1 MSSFAGAVAS
11 SSPHS
16 LFHLLPPFSSA
27 ARTTC
32 SSSFSL
38 RAPESSSPFFNSGIC
53 VSLRSKS
60 TTPRISIWVASKR
73 VPLQTHESNWEYPYD
88 GSDSDYDDD
97 DDEGNKEEREQ
108 EFENDFEKDEEEK
121 RIEAG
126 VAAAKYVDTATAP
139 TQYEE
144 ELIKEVE
151 LLLEPEEKAILEQN
165 EYPVLSKISTT
176 KWSPFHSLALSVQI
190 PFMDKLLQSGF
201 DIDAV
206 DKDGFTAL
214 HKAVIGKKEAVIS
227 HLLRKGA
234 NPHVRNKDGATPLH
248 YAVQVGAIQTVKL
261 LIKYKV
267 DVNVA
272 DNEGWTPLHVAVQS
286 RSRDIAKVLLVN
298 GADRTRRNKDGKAP
312 LDLALCFGKDFKS
325 YEVSKLL
332 KLVPAN
338 RDL

>member
-1 MSSFAGAVAS
+1 MSSFAGVVGS
-11 SSPHS
+11 SAPRSP
-16 LFHLLPPFSSA
+16 FPLLPPFSSA
-27 ARTTC
+27 ARTSSS

-38 RAPESSSPFFNSGIC
+38 RAPKSSSPFFNSGIG

-60 TTPRISIWVASKR
+60 TTPKISIWVASKR
-73 VPLQTHESNWEYPYD
+73 VPLQTQESNWEYPYD
-88 GSDSDYDDD
+88 GSDSDHDDD
-97 DDEGNKEEREQ
+97 DEDEEGNKEEREQ
-108 EFENDFEKDEEEK
+108 EFENDFGKDEEEK

-126 VAAAKYVDTATAP
+126 VAAARYVNTATAP

-151 LLLEPEEKAILEQN
+151 LLLDPEEKAILEQN

-206 DKDGFTAL
+206 D
-214 HKAVIGKKEAVIS
+214 
-227 HLLRKGA
+227 
-234 NPHVRNKDGATPLH
+234 KDGATPLH